1 MQLRGKVE
9 LRNIKNKDDE
19 DLLDGHNNLKG
30 ANMTT
35 RRTQELIRADKEHQ
49 VHPWWVVGQEIS
61 KVFEK
66 GHGIYLVD
74 TEGQEYMDFA
84 SQLVCSN
91 LGHHCPEI
99 IEAIT
104 AALDKLHYVTN
115 FYGQTNVYAA
125 ELGQKLAQI
134 MPGGLKR
141 FYYTCGGSESNDTA
155 IKLARAYW
163 YFKGQAGKYKIISL
177 YDSYHGLS
185 GYSINL
191 TGLGGGRMHSPFG
204 PAPSGFLKVPSY
216 YDYRSMFGEVSNS
229 AVLSAQFM
237 EKVIQQEG
245 AASIAAI
252 IAEPIL
258 GSAGHIEPPKEW
270 WTLVT
275 EIAKKHN
282 ILLIVD
288 EVMTGFCRTGK
299 MFASEHW
306 DLQPDIMTMAKG
318 ITAAVLPF
326 GGVAFSEE
334 VYSAFEGKP
343 FPHGFTY
350 TGHPVCCAA
359 SIATIDYYLK
369 HKVAENAAK
378 IGDHIEKR
386 LEEEFLPLPCVGT
399 HGGRGLFQAIELV
412 TDKGTKKPISI
423 EQNGMLT
430 KKLYE
435 KGVWTRIQGPNLN
448 RLEICPPCTITREE
462 TDKGLDIIK
471 SILVEF
477 KPQ

>member
-1 MQLRGKVE
+1 MSSLRTEQL
-9 LRNIKNKDDE
+9 I
-19 DLLDGHNNLKG
+19 
-30 ANMTT
+30 
-35 RRTQELIRADKEHQ
+35 QADKEHQ
-49 VHPWWVVGQEIS
+49 VHPWWVVGQEIAR
-61 KVFEK
+61 VFEK

-74 TEGQEYMDFA
+74 TEGKEYMDLA

-91 LGHHCPEI
+91 LGHHVPEI

-104 AALDKLHYVTN
+104 AALGQLHYVTN
-115 FYGQTNVYAA
+115 FYGQTNIYAA
-125 ELGQKLAQI
+125 ELGPKLASI

-163 YFKGQAGKYKIISL
+163 YFKGQAAKNKIISL

-204 PAPSGFLKVPSY
+204 PAPSGFLRVPSY
-216 YDYRSMFGEVSNS
+216 YDYRSMFGDVSNS

-258 GSAGHIEPPKEW
+258 GSGGHIDPPKEW
-270 WTLVT
+270 WSLVT
-275 EIAKKHN
+275 EISRKYN

-306 DLQPDIMTMAKG
+306 DLKPDIMSMAKG
-318 ITAAVLPF
+318 ITASVLPF
-326 GGVAFSEE
+326 GAVAFSEE
-334 VYSAFEGKP
+334 IYSAFEGKP
-343 FPHGFTY
+343 FPHGFTFAA
-350 TGHPVCCAA
+350 HPICCAA

-369 HKVAENAAK
+369 NNTAENAAK
-378 IGDHIEKR
+378 VGNHIRKR
-386 LEEEFLPLPCVGT
+386 LESEFLPLSCVGQR
-399 HGGRGLFQAIELV
+399 GGLGLFQALELV
-412 TDKGTKKPISI
+412 KDKENKTPISPA
-423 EQNGMLT
+423 ENGMLT
-430 KKLYE
+430 QKLYDQ
-435 KGVWTRIQGPNLN
+435 GIWTRIQGPNLN
-448 RLEICPPCTITREE
+448 RMEICPPCIITLEE
-462 TDKGLDIIK
+462 ADKALDIIK
-471 SILVEF
+471 SVLVEF
-477 KPQ
+477 IQ